1 MVALVQMVVIHK
13 KCHLTNRALWSV
25 VNVTCTSL
33 YKHAHECC
41 DEHLPLVFAQV
52 LMWSSSVLFL
62 LTCNTWDSKQRI
74 KSVNKNTVVRA
85 LLSIMDSFLFSFFF
99 FLLLHL
105 KQNAVNIVLDEA
117 CLNISTCASYAFTSV
132 LLS

>member
-99 FLLLHL
+99 FF
-105 KQNAVNIVLDEA
+105 AF
-117 CLNISTCASYAFTSV
+117 AS
-132 LLS
+132 